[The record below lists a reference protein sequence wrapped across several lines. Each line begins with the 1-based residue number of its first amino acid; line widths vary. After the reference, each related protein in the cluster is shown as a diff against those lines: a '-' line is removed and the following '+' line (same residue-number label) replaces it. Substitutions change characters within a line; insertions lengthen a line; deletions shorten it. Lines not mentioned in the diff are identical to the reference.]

1 MKKIET
7 FYYLLWFAY
16 AKAYRK
22 IWGDKLASLDS
33 NAKGSSFPITWAGLT
48 ILTPFVLF
56 LHTNTNK
63 KSMLLL
69 SFLLILAVGIYCF
82 VMSGNKVK
90 WGLYKIRFEEW
101 ITQKK
106 SRNKLLLVLLLIVP
120 ILSLILS
127 LCIFKYVH

>member
-7 FYYLLWFAY
+7 FYYLLWFTY
-16 AKAYRK
+16 SKAYRK
-22 IWGDKLASLDS
+22 IWGDNLASLDS
-33 NAKGSSFPITWAGLT
+33 DAKGSSFPITWVGLT

-56 LHTNTNK
+56 FHTNTNK

-69 SFLLILAVGIYCF
+69 SFLLIMAVGIYCF
-82 VMSGNKVK
+82 VMGRDKVK

-127 LCIFKYVH
+127 LGIFKYVQ